1 MGKAQRGDGIPIAY
15 NRVKMQRKHESSLA
29 GRVAIVTGGS
39 AGIGRLSAEL
49 LAGAGASLVLVGRN
63 QDRLAECASEIR
75 TAHPRTEVL
84 TLSLDVCSE
93 SDMSSMAERTVE
105 RFGRIDILIHSA
117 GMLRPMGCGLK
128 RIDQTTLGEWR
139 EVVETNLTG
148 TFLANR
154 AVLPRMVEQR
164 EGDIVNL
171 SSKSGKRGLAF
182 DGPYC
187 ASKFGV
193 MGLTEA
199 IAEEVKAYGVRVQA
213 LLPGTFQTGVWGQAG
228 PLPAPGNLPPADR
241 VAETILYMVTR
252 PREMTLGSFVIE
264 PAESLAET
272 GWRGG
277 RDPDRRNVAGT
288 GSR

>member
-1 MGKAQRGDGIPIAY
+1 
-15 NRVKMQRKHESSLA
+15 MQRKDELSL
-29 GRVAIVTGGS
+29 GGHVAIVTGGS
-39 AGIGRLSAEL
+39 AGIGRLTAER
-49 LAGAGASLVLVGRN
+49 LAGSGASLVLVGRN
-63 QDRLAECASEIR
+63 QDRLADCASEIR
-75 TAHPRTEVL
+75 ADHPCAEVM

-93 SDMSSMAERTVE
+93 SDMSSMAERTVQ

-117 GMLRPMGCGLK
+117 GLLRPPGSELK
-128 RIDQTTLGEWR
+128 RIDQTTIVDWH

-154 AVLPRMVEQR
+154 AVLPRMIEQR
-164 EGDIVNL
+164 NGDIINL
-171 SSKSGKRGLAF
+171 SSKSGRRGLAF

-193 MGLTEA
+193 VGLTEA
-199 IAEEVKAYGVRVQA
+199 IAEEVKAYGVRVQS
-213 LLPGTFQTGVWGQAG
+213 LLPGTFQTGVWSQAG
-228 PLPAPGNLPPADR
+228 PLPAPGHLPPADR
-241 VAETILYMVTR
+241 VAETILFMITR

-277 RDPDRRNVAGT
+277 RNLTR
-288 GSR
+288 